1 MRQFEN
7 FLYGNYIELALLK
20 ELKGDFF
27 MQTKSLERKPIKGNQ
42 YLKDAMCRFKKST
55 LYGKVQQ
62 LNHRRDQNTDTYK
75 ATNLLLTILF
85 PLFIVLIA
93 EINQFK
99 YPSKLVMFIFEKPT
113 VFMYDIFISSI
124 IFYALYLLFR
134 KGFWAVFVQGF
145 VYFFLSTA
153 ELFKYGTNG
162 NHLILTDMKL
172 FRSAKSLTSFA
183 YIKITPMLITYA
195 VILIAYMVACFW
207 FNPKLRN
214 PFKKRFIPFLTAF
227 CSGFLI
233 ICVPSVSNM
242 VYAVFDVDTTKS
254 DNAFLLNEKFENNS
268 FIAFFLQTF
277 TENISN
283 KLTEP
288 EDYTEDT
295 VDEILEEVDDPSEEL
310 TLGDSETIK
319 PNVIQIMSESLA
331 DFRVFDELNLDTD
344 AYDDL
349 DAIASEG
356 YSGKVIVPTYA
367 SFTVRTEFELLFGL
381 PVKSLNDPNMPQ
393 RMLLTREQPTMVQ
406 YYHNYGYTTA
416 YVHPFLSSFYS
427 RKKVYSQFGFDT
439 MIFQDD
445 FTVPVDY
452 LGSYITDDT
461 VFRQIEQLIED
472 TDEPLYVHTTTMQN
486 HQPYTNGENPDDEI
500 TNYLANVKVTGTAL
514 KAFTKY
520 LKTIDEPTIIVFV
533 GDHFPSMRKD
543 NNVYDALGVTS
554 ENCSIVYEQNYI
566 IWSNYD
572 LDYSSVPTEKF
583 STFYVPYV
591 LWDLIDAPQDTFIQS
606 MLDKM
611 ETLPIYSTSY
621 DPSQESD
628 EDLDILTYDR
638 ILGDNVSGYDI
649 VKYKEEEE
657 ESEED

>member
-1 MRQFEN
+1 
-7 FLYGNYIELALLK
+7 
-20 ELKGDFF
+20 
-27 MQTKSLERKPIKGNQ
+27 MQTKSLENSKSKFEQSIR
-42 YLKDAMCRFKKST
+42 DSVERFKQSRIYDKIHR
-55 LYGKVQQ
+55 
-62 LNHRRDQNTDTYK
+62 LNERRNINSETYK
-75 ATNLLLTILF
+75 ATNLILTILF
-85 PLFIVLIA
+85 PIFIVLIA

-99 YPSKLVMFIFEKPT
+99 YPSKLIMFIAEKPSI
-113 VFMYDIFISSI
+113 FIYDIFISSI

-134 KGFWAVFVQGF
+134 KGFWAVLIQGL
-145 VYFFLSTA
+145 VYFLLSTA

-183 YIKITPMLITYA
+183 YIKITPMLVTYA
-195 VILIAYMVACFW
+195 LLLILYIGACFW
-207 FNPKLRN
+207 FNPKLKN
-214 PFKKRFIPFLTAF
+214 PFKKRLVPFLASF
-227 CSGFLI
+227 SAGFLI
-233 ICVPSVSNM
+233 IGVPSVSNM

-283 KLTEP
+283 KLTKP
-288 EDYTEDT
+288 EDYTQDT
-295 VDEILEEVDDPSEEL
+295 VDEILEDTEENNENL
-310 TLGDSETIK
+310 TIGDSECIK
-319 PNVIQIMSESLA
+319 PNVIQIMSESMA
-331 DFRVFDELNLDTD
+331 DFRVFNELNLNTD

-349 DAIASEG
+349 DSIANEG
-356 YSGKVIVPTYA
+356 YLGKAVVPTYA

-406 YYHNYGYTTA
+406 YYHNLGYSTA

-427 RKKVYSQFGFDT
+427 RQRIYSQFGFDT
-439 MIFQDD
+439 MIFQDN
-445 FTVPVDY
+445 FSIPVEY

-472 TDEPLYVHTTTMQN
+472 TDQPLYVHTTTMQN

-500 TNYLANVKVTGTAL
+500 TNYLNNVRITGKAL
-514 KAFTKY
+514 KQFTEY
-520 LKTIDEPTIIVFV
+520 LKTIDEPTVIMFI

-543 NNVYDALGVTS
+543 NNVYDTLGVTS

-572 LDYSSVPTEKF
+572 LNYSNVPTEKF
-583 STFYVPYV
+583 STFYMPYI
-591 LWDLIDAPQDTFIQS
+591 LWDLIDAPKDTFIQS

-621 DPSQESD
+621 NPSQLND

-649 VKYKEEEE
+649 VKYKELEIQEDDNTS
-657 ESEED
+657 SE

>member
-1 MRQFEN
+1 
-7 FLYGNYIELALLK
+7 
-20 ELKGDFF
+20 
-27 MQTKSLERKPIKGNQ
+27 MQTKNVEKTTSRWKLLSVDIIEK
-42 YLKDAMCRFKKST
+42 FKQTKF
-55 LYGKVQQ
+55 YEKIHQ
-62 LNHRRDQNTDTYK
+62 LNLKRDINSDTYK
-75 ATNLLLTILF
+75 ATNLLLTIFF
-85 PLFIVLIA
+85 PVFIVLLA

-99 YPSKLVMFIFEKPT
+99 YPSKLIMFIVEKPT
-113 VFMYDIFISSI
+113 VFLYDVFISGI

-134 KGFWAVFVQGF
+134 KGFWAVFVQGI

-183 YIKITPMLITYA
+183 YIKITPMLVTYA
-195 VILIAYMVACFW
+195 IILIAYIVACFW

-214 PFKKRFIPFLTAF
+214 PFKKRFVPFLTSF
-227 CSGFLI
+227 CACVLI
-233 ICVPSVSNM
+233 IGVPSVSNM

-295 VDEILEEVDDPSEEL
+295 VDEILEETQEDTEDL
-310 TLGDSETIK
+310 TIGNSDFIK

-349 DAIASEG
+349 DSIASEG
-356 YSGKVIVPTYA
+356 YGGKTIVPTYA

-406 YYHNYGYTTA
+406 YYHNLGYSTA

-427 RKKVYSQFGFDT
+427 RERIYSQFGFDT

-445 FTVPVDY
+445 FTVPVNY

-461 VFRQIEQLIED
+461 VFRQIEKLIRI
-472 TDEPLYVHTTTMQN
+472 TDDPIYVHTTTMQN

-500 TNYLANVKVTGTAL
+500 NNYLNNVKITGKAL
-514 KAFTKY
+514 KQFTEY
-520 LKTIDEPTIIVFV
+520 LKTIDEPTVIMFV

-543 NNVYDALGVTS
+543 NNVYDSLGVTS

-566 IWSNYD
+566 LWSNYD
-572 LDYSSVPTEKF
+572 LNYSSVPKEKF
-583 STFYVPYV
+583 STFYMPYV
-591 LWDLIDAPQDTFIQS
+591 VWDLIDAPKDSFIQS

-611 ETLPIYSTSY
+611 DTLPIYSTSY
-621 DPSQESD
+621 NPAQAND

-638 ILGDNVSGYDI
+638 ILGEDVSGYDI
-649 VKYKEEEE
+649 VKYKEDELEQQTTQTTNDI
-657 ESEED
+657 S